1 MKLAAVLRMPLL
13 ALEERLWRAAG
24 DFLNREVPGY
34 ELKAFNDMARL
45 YHVIR
50 KGDVVLLEGRLR
62 ISQFIKFATQSP
74 WTHSAL
80 YVGDELLRQGGRLR
94 EQAEINFGEH
104 ADRLIVEALTGE
116 GVIAAPLE
124 KYQAHNLRVCR
135 PSGIDP
141 ADLGRVLEY
150 VLADLG
156 KQYDNQNLLD
166 LALILLSP
174 IDFGFLKTR
183 TGQTCLGRCTDRQ
196 VICSGMIAKAFQRV
210 GYSVRPDVNPGGP
223 QRGNRLDVDASAGSP
238 AVRHYSQIL
247 PRDFDLSPNF
257 EVINVNATDS
267 TVARTGDL
275 KGGQVNLGATNPAS
289 SQAPGASGPIPKF
302 PGHSHSMVISEI
314 DGSARDRPG

>member
-1 MKLAAVLRMPLL
+1 MKLAAVLRTPLL
-13 ALEERLWRAAG
+13 ALEKRLWRAAG
-24 DFLNREVPGY
+24 DLLNREVPGY

-50 KGDVVLLEGRLR
+50 KGDVVLVEGRLR

-80 YVGDELLRQGGRLR
+80 YVGDELLRRGGRLR

-124 KYQAHNLRVCR
+124 KYQAHNIRVCR
-135 PSGIDP
+135 PSRLDP
-141 ADLGRVLEY
+141 ADLDQVLEH

-156 KQYDNQNLLD
+156 KQYDDQNLLD

-210 GYSVRPDVNPGGP
+210 GYSVRPDVNPDG
-223 QRGNRLDVDASAGSP
+223 RLDVDASVGAP

-257 EVINVNATDS
+257 EIVNISVADG
-267 TVARTGDL
+267 TVARAVDL
-275 KGGQVNLGATNPAS
+275 EDGHVSLGATNS
-289 SQAPGASGPIPKF
+289 TCLQGTRQTT
-302 PGHSHSMVISEI
+302 
-314 DGSARDRPG
+314 SA

>member
-1 MKLAAVLRMPLL
+1 MKLAAVLRTPLL

-24 DFLNREVPGY
+24 DLLNREVPGY
-34 ELKAFNDMARL
+34 ELKTFNDMARL
-45 YHVIR
+45 YHVMR
-50 KGDVVLLEGRLR
+50 KGDVVLVEGKLR

-80 YVGDELLRQGGRLR
+80 YVGDELLRRGGRLR

-104 ADRLIVEALTGE
+104 ADHLIVEALTGE

-124 KYQAHNLRVCR
+124 KYQAHNMRVCR
-135 PSGIDP
+135 PSGLDP
-141 ADLGRVLEY
+141 ADLARVLDY
-150 VLADLG
+150 VVADLG
-156 KQYDNQNLLD
+156 KQYDDQNLLD

-210 GYSVRPDVNPGGP
+210 GYSLRPDVNPDG
-223 QRGNRLDVDASAGSP
+223 RLDVDASGGSR

-257 EVINVNATDS
+257 EVINVNVADS
-267 TVARTGDL
+267 TVARTVDL
-275 KGGQVNLGATNPAS
+275 KGGQLNLGATNPAS
-289 SQAPGASGPIPKF
+289 LQAPGHPVRF
-302 PGHSHSMVISEI
+302 PRFPSHSDSIAISEI
-314 DGSARDRPG
+314 GGTARGRQG